1 MQDSPEAPLDV
12 LIIGAGLSGIGAA
25 RHLQRECPGR
35 RFAIVEARSAIGGT
49 WDLFRYPGVR
59 SDSDMYTLGYRFKP
73 WTDAKAIADGPAI
86 LAYIREAAREGD
98 LEPLIR
104 FNHRATQAEW
114 SSTDACWTVTL
125 EHPGGPGTMRTTSTL
140 RARFLHTCAG
150 YYRYTEAH
158 RPAFE
163 GEGDFRG
170 RIVHPQFWPAD
181 LDWAGKRVLV
191 VGSGATAVTLVP
203 EMAKSA
209 AQVTMLQR
217 SPSYVLTLPSR
228 DAVAGALRALLPLPW
243 AYALTRWKNALFAL
257 GFFKLARR
265 YPQGVKRL
273 LMKQAARQL
282 GPGIDVQRHFNPRY
296 GPWDQRLC
304 LVPDGDLFRALRSGR
319 AQIVTDH
326 IERFTEGGVRL
337 ASGSELAADIVVL
350 ATGLTLN
357 GVGDMQI
364 AVDGQAVDLRHSMS
378 YKGMMLSGLPNAFV
392 TIGYSNASWTLKAD
406 LTAGFVCRL
415 LNHMQRQGLSTV
427 VARRDPAVAERPF
440 LDLSSGY
447 VQRAL
452 ADLPKQGD
460 RSPWRVHQS
469 YVADLLDIRHGRLD
483 DGTLHFG
490 RQGSTA

>member
-1 MQDSPEAPLDV
+1 MPDTAEQPLDV

-25 RHLQRECPGR
+25 RHLQRHCPGR

-59 SDSDMYTLGYRFKP
+59 SDSDMYTLGYGFKP

-86 LAYIREAAREGD
+86 LAYIREAAREGG

-104 FNHRATQAEW
+104 FAHRVTRADW
-114 SSTDACWTVTL
+114 SSTEACWTVTL
-125 EHPGGPGTMRTTSTL
+125 THPGGTTTL
-140 RARFLHTCAG
+140 RTRFLHSCVG
-150 YYRYTEAH
+150 YYNHAQGH

-170 RIVHPQFWPAD
+170 TIVHPQFWPPD
-181 LDWAGKRVLV
+181 LDWAGRRVLV

-203 EMAKSA
+203 ELARTA

-228 DAVAGALRALLPLPW
+228 DRVAGALRALLPLPW

-265 YPQGVKRL
+265 YPQGIKRL

-304 LVPDGDLFRALRSGR
+304 FVPDGDLFRALRCE
-319 AQIVTDH
+319 ALDV
-326 IERFTEGGVRL
+326 
-337 ASGSELAADIVVL
+337 
-350 ATGLTLN
+350 
-357 GVGDMQI
+357 VGD
-364 AVDGQAVDLRHSMS
+364 H
-378 YKGMMLSGLPNAFV
+378 
-392 TIGYSNASWTLKAD
+392 
-406 LTAGFVCRL
+406 AG
-415 LNHMQRQGLSTV
+415 
-427 VARRDPAVAERPF
+427 AA
-440 LDLSSGY
+440 
-447 VQRAL
+447 
-452 ADLPKQGD
+452 
-460 RSPWRVHQS
+460 
-469 YVADLLDIRHGRLD
+469 
-483 DGTLHFG
+483 
-490 RQGSTA
+490 